1 RVCRR
6 LIAERFPPSDWNI
19 YLFQFSDGDNWSQGD
34 TAECIRILQEDLLP
48 QLNLFA
54 YGQVESPY
62 GSGQYIHDL
71 EEPLGNDERV
81 VLSVIEDRQSIPRAI
96 KEFLSTGR

>member
-1 RVCRR
+1 
-6 LIAERFPPSDWNI
+6 
-19 YLFQFSDGDNWSQGD
+19 FSDGDNWSQGD
-34 TAECIRILQEDLLP
+34 TAECVALLRDELLP
-48 QLNLFA
+48 KLNLFC

-71 EEPLGNDERV
+71 EEPFGDDERV
-81 VLSVIEDRQSIPRAI
+81 VLSVIEDRQAIPRAI